1 MRDQILEKSSH
12 MFITLGF
19 KSVTMDDIA
28 AEMAI
33 SKKTIYQYFKNKD
46 ELVHDASLFVYEKIS
61 TGIDC
66 ICSLGKNAV
75 EELIDI
81 KNFVSQYLQDE
92 KNAALYQLS
101 KFYPKTFKFIRKKEF
116 EKMQEC
122 VVRNITNGIEEGLY
136 RKEVNLS
143 FMTRI
148 YFQGVFSI
156 KDIDVFPLE
165 EFDNKSLQDL
175 YLDYHLRAMVTEQGL
190 KLLEKHINFKI
201 NS

>member
-81 KNFVSQYLQDE
+81 KDFVNQYLQDE

-122 VVRNITNGIEEGLY
+122 VVRNIRNGVIQGLY

-156 KDIDVFPLE
+156 KDIDVFPLD
-165 EFDNKSLQDL
+165 EFESKSLQDL
-175 YLDYHLRAMVTEQGL
+175 YLDYHLRAMVTIKGL